1 MSRNRSAATGGCIY
15 DRCYFYI
22 VPYYFK
28 QCTDL
33 PVPVSDSRHKCRKR
47 SGIPSACRSAPK
59 QQHILPYIPQDTFL
73 CRFIR
78 RPDRRLSPSGR
89 SVSLESAG
97 ILPHG
102 IGSPLDHALRP
113 PSAARRH
120 QNQPVSRHFLL
131 NSRFLVAVSV
141 HRMGWRIVPCNG
153 FSRSLFG
160 NLPVCG
166 LVASCAS
173 YCFYSIFY
181 KQ

>member
-78 RPDRRLSPSGR
+78 RPDRRLSPLGR

-113 PSAARRH
+113 PSAARR
-120 QNQPVSRHFLL
+120 QSACFSAFFMKQPFPCGCFCSPHGQAYCSMHRLFPLPLRESPCLRACRFMRFLL
-131 NSRFLVAVSV
+131 FLQY
-141 HRMGWRIVPCNG
+141 I
-153 FSRSLFG
+153 L
-160 NLPVCG
+160 
-166 LVASCAS
+166 
-173 YCFYSIFY
+173 
-181 KQ
+181 